1 MTNRKKLRGNIV
13 TPNAVVYG
21 DLVFEDTIV
30 AIEAIAK
37 EAIAQEAI
45 AKEAIAQKASKT
57 PSLASPGSTPLAPHS
72 SACLVEPDAPIIL
85 PGFVDLHI
93 HGGGGADVM
102 QGGQAVKTLAAYHA
116 SVGTTAL
123 MATTVT
129 APFDQLAEIITGVGA
144 TMARQ
149 HSARTAKHG
158 CPESRVLGVH
168 LEGPYISPHKLG
180 AQPDHVQS
188 FDREQLTELGLGE
201 ITKIVTVASE
211 CVGEPDQLAW
221 LAAQGVKVQL
231 GHSAAS
237 YEECEAALCAGAH
250 GFTHLFNAMTGFHH
264 RQPGVVGAALA
275 HATYSELIADG
286 IHVHPGAIKAALRA
300 IPKLYCVSDA
310 TAAAGMPDGQFALG
324 DHLVTKCP
332 NGVYLP
338 DGTLAGSS
346 SCLYDALKTMIAVGE
361 SWPSAVRRV
370 ATYPAD
376 YAQMPHIGR
385 LQPGCMSDIVV
396 LEPNLQIREIYLS
409 GNLL

>member
-21 DLVFEDTIV
+21 DLVFENTIV
-30 AIEAIAK
+30 AIEAVK
-37 EAIAQEAI
+37 D
-45 AKEAIAQKASKT
+45 T
-57 PSLASPGSTPLAPHS
+57 PAA
-72 SACLVEPDAPIIL
+72 DAPMIL

-102 QGGQAVKTLAAYHA
+102 QGGTAVETLAAYHA
-116 SVGTTAL
+116 SVGTTSL

-129 APFDQLAEIITGVGA
+129 APFEQLAEIIEGVGA
-144 TMARQ
+144 TISRQ
-149 HSARTAKHG
+149 QKGQLTLA
-158 CPESRVLGVH
+158 ESRVLGVH
-168 LEGPYISPHKLG
+168 LEGPYISPKKLG

-188 FDREQLTELGLGE
+188 FDREQLQQLGLGD

-211 CVGEPDQLAW
+211 CVGEPEQLGW
-221 LAAQGVKVQL
+221 LAAQGVRVQL

-250 GFTHLFNAMTGFHH
+250 GFTHLFNAMSGFHH
-264 RQPGVVGAALA
+264 REPGVVGAALA

-346 SCLYDALKTMIAVGE
+346 SCLYDALITMIGVGE

-376 YAQMPHIGR
+376 YAKMPNIGR
-385 LQPGCMSDIVV
+385 LELGCLSDIVV
-396 LEPNLQIREIYLS
+396 LEPNLQIREIYLN